1 MAITLE
7 SIVKLPTSRK
17 ILILGILTAV
27 IIGLYFYLI
36 YMPNLESLKK
46 KKAEMVALENQVR
59 ELRIVAANMKRFQAE
74 AAKLR
79 EELKV
84 AMTQLPTSKEIPSL
98 LSNIS
103 RLGKEAG
110 LEFLLFKPAAEVSKE
125 FYSEIPVEM
134 RVRGTYH
141 NVALFFDKVG
151 KLPRIV
157 NISEVGMD
165 NAKEVFG
172 RWDINTAC
180 RATTF
185 KFIERDAVEAAKD
198 KAAKDKKDR
207 RSVGARAVPPKK
219 P

>member
-7 SIVKLPTSRK
+7 TIVKMPTSRK
-17 ILILGILTAV
+17 ILFLGLLVALLV
-27 IIGLYFYLI
+27 GLYIYLL
-36 YMPNLESLKK
+36 YLPKLEDLKK
-46 KKAEMVALENQVR
+46 MKVEMVALEGQVR

-103 RLGKEAG
+103 QLGKDSG
-110 LEFLLFKPAAEVSKE
+110 LEFLLFKPAGEVSKE
-125 FYSEIPVEM
+125 FYAEIPVEI
-134 RVRGTYH
+134 RVRGTYN
-141 NVALFFDKVG
+141 NVALFFDKVS

-165 NAKEVFG
+165 NAKEAFG
-172 RWDINTAC
+172 RWEINTSC
-180 RATTF
+180 TATTF
-185 KFIERDAVEAAKD
+185 KFVERDAAEL
-198 KAAKDKKDR
+198 AKDKKDQKPGE
-207 RSVGARAVPPKK
+207 SKGGPPTK

>member
-7 SIVKLPTSRK
+7 TIVKLPTSRK
-17 ILILGILTAV
+17 ILILGVLTAV

-36 YMPNLESLKK
+36 YLPNMELLKK
-46 KKAEMVALENQVR
+46 KRAEMTALENQVR

-84 AMTQLPTSKEIPSL
+84 AITQLPTSKEIPSL

-103 RLGKEAG
+103 RLGKESG
-110 LEFLLFKPAAEVSKE
+110 LEFLLFKPAAEVNKE
-125 FYSEIPVEM
+125 FYSEIPVEI
-134 RVRGTYH
+134 RVRGNYH
-141 NVALFFDKVG
+141 NVAIFFDKVG

-157 NISEVGMD
+157 NITGVGMD
-165 NAKEVFG
+165 NAKEVLG
-172 RWDINTAC
+172 RWDINTSC
-180 RATTF
+180 TATTF
-185 KFIERDAVEAAKD
+185 KFIEREAVEAAK
-198 KAAKDKKDR
+198 AAQDARDR
-207 RSVGARAVPPKK
+207 KGVGARAVPPRK

>member
-7 SIVKLPTSRK
+7 TIVKLPTSRK
-17 ILILGILTAV
+17 IIILGVLSLG

-36 YMPNLESLKK
+36 YWPNLELLKK
-46 KKAEMVALENQVR
+46 KKAEMGALENQVR
-59 ELRIVAANMKRFQAE
+59 ELRIVAANLKRFQAE

-79 EELKV
+79 EELNL
-84 AMTQLPTSKEIPSL
+84 AITQLPTSKEIPTL
-98 LSNIS
+98 LSNVS
-103 RLGKEAG
+103 QMGKEAG

-125 FYSEIPVEM
+125 FYSEIPVEI
-134 RVRGTYH
+134 RVRGSYH

-157 NISEVGMD
+157 NINEVGMD
-165 NAKEVFG
+165 NVKEVFG

-180 RATTF
+180 TATTF

-198 KAAKDKKDR
+198 KKDSKG
-207 RSVGARAVPPKK
+207 GATKAVPPKK

>member
-7 SIVKLPTSRK
+7 TIAKMSFSRK
-17 ILILGILTAV
+17 ILILGILVAV
-27 IIGLYFYLI
+27 MVGLYIYLG
-36 YMPNLESLKK
+36 YLPKQEDLKK
-46 KKAEMVALENQVR
+46 KKVEMAALEGQVR

-84 AMTQLPTSKEIPSL
+84 AITQLPTSKEIPSL

-103 RLGKEAG
+103 QLGKDSG
-110 LEFLLFKPAAEVSKE
+110 LEFLLFKPAGEVSKD
-125 FYSEIPVEM
+125 FYAEIPVEI
-134 RVRGTYH
+134 RVRGTYN

-165 NAKEVFG
+165 NAKEAFG
-172 RWDINTAC
+172 RWEINTSC
-180 RATTF
+180 TATTF
-185 KFIERDAVEAAKD
+185 KFVERDAAEL
-198 KAAKDKKDR
+198 AKDKKDQKPGE
-207 RSVGARAVPPKK
+207 SKGGPPTK

>member
-7 SIVKLPTSRK
+7 TIVKLPTSRK

-36 YMPNLESLKK
+36 YIPNLELLKK

-84 AMTQLPTSKEIPSL
+84 AITQLPTSKEIPSL

-103 RLGKEAG
+103 RLGKDAG

-125 FYSEIPVEM
+125 FYSEIPVDI
-134 RVRGTYH
+134 RVRGSYH
-141 NVALFFDKVG
+141 NVAIFFDKVG

-157 NISEVGMD
+157 NITELGMD
-165 NAKEVFG
+165 GAKEAFG

-185 KFIERDAVEAAKD
+185 KFIERDAAEAAKQ
-198 KAAKDKKDR
+198 KAAKDRRDR
-207 RSVGARAVPPKK
+207 KGVGARAVPPKR

>member
-7 SIVKLPTSRK
+7 TIVKMPTSRK
-17 ILILGILTAV
+17 ILFLGLLVALLV
-27 IIGLYFYLI
+27 GLYIYLL
-36 YMPNLESLKK
+36 YLPKLEDLKK
-46 KKAEMVALENQVR
+46 MKVEMVALEGQVR

-103 RLGKEAG
+103 QLGKDSG
-110 LEFLLFKPAAEVSKE
+110 LEFLLFKPAGEVSKE
-125 FYSEIPVEM
+125 FYAEIPVEI
-134 RVRGTYH
+134 RVRGTYN
-141 NVALFFDKVG
+141 NVALFFDKVS

-165 NAKEVFG
+165 NAKEAFG
-172 RWDINTAC
+172 RWEINTSC
-180 RATTF
+180 TATTF
-185 KFIERDAVEAAKD
+185 KFVERDAVEL
-198 KAAKDKKDR
+198 AKDKKDQKPGE
-207 RSVGARAVPPKK
+207 SKGGPPTK

>member
-7 SIVKLPTSRK
+7 TIVKLPTSRK
-17 ILILGILTAV
+17 IIILGVLSLG

-36 YMPNLESLKK
+36 YWPNLELLKK
-46 KKAEMVALENQVR
+46 KKAEMGALENQVR
-59 ELRIVAANMKRFQAE
+59 ELRIVAANMKQFQAE

-79 EELKV
+79 EELNL
-84 AMTQLPTSKEIPSL
+84 AITQLPTSKEIPTL

-110 LEFLLFKPAAEVSKE
+110 LEFLLFKPAAEVNKD
-125 FYSEIPVEM
+125 FYSEIPVEI

-157 NISEVGMD
+157 NINEVGMD
-165 NAKEVFG
+165 NVKEVFG

-180 RATTF
+180 TATTF

-198 KAAKDKKDR
+198 KKDR
-207 RSVGARAVPPKK
+207 KGGATKAVPPKK

>member
-7 SIVKLPTSRK
+7 TIVKMPTSKK
-17 ILILGILTAV
+17 ILALGILVALMV
-27 IIGLYFYLI
+27 GLYIYLI
-36 YMPNLESLKK
+36 YWPNQELLKK
-46 KKAEMVALENQVR
+46 KKVEMAALEGQVR

-84 AMTQLPTSKEIPSL
+84 AVTQLPTSKEIPSL

-103 RLGKEAG
+103 KLGKDSG
-110 LEFLLFKPAAEVSKE
+110 LEFLLFKPAGEVSKD
-125 FYSEIPVEM
+125 FYAEIPVEI
-134 RVRGTYH
+134 RVRGAYN

-165 NAKEVFG
+165 NAKEAFG
-172 RWDINTAC
+172 RWEINTSC
-180 RATTF
+180 TATTF
-185 KFIERDAVEAAKD
+185 KFVERDAAD
-198 KAAKDKKDR
+198 LAKDKKDQ
-207 RSVGARAVPPKK
+207 K
-219 P
+219 PGESKGGPATKP

>member
-7 SIVKLPTSRK
+7 TIVKLPTSRK
-17 ILILGILTAV
+17 ILILGVLV
-27 IIGLYFYLI
+27 VGIIGLYFYLI
-36 YMPNLESLKK
+36 YWPNLELLKK
-46 KKAEMVALENQVR
+46 KKAEMGALENQVR
-59 ELRIVAANMKRFQAE
+59 ELRIVAANLKRFQAE

-79 EELKV
+79 EELKL
-84 AMTQLPTSKEIPSL
+84 AITQLPTSKEIPTL

-103 RLGKEAG
+103 KLGKEAG

-125 FYSEIPVEM
+125 FYSEIPVEI

-157 NISEVGMD
+157 NINGVGMD

-180 RATTF
+180 TATTF
-185 KFIERDAVEAAKD
+185 KFIERDAVETAKEKRD
-198 KAAKDKKDR
+198 RKAGEAK
-207 RSVGARAVPPKK
+207 AVPPKK

>member
-7 SIVKLPTSRK
+7 TIVKMPTSKK
-17 ILILGILTAV
+17 ILILGILVALV
-27 IIGLYFYLI
+27 VGLYIYLL
-36 YMPNLESLKK
+36 YWPNQELLKK
-46 KKAEMVALENQVR
+46 KKVEMAALEGQVR

-84 AMTQLPTSKEIPSL
+84 AVTQLPTSKEIPSL

-103 RLGKEAG
+103 KLGKDSG
-110 LEFLLFKPAAEVSKE
+110 LEFLLFKPAGEVSKE
-125 FYSEIPVEM
+125 FYAEIPVEI
-134 RVRGTYH
+134 RVRGPYN

-157 NISEVGMD
+157 NISEVAMD
-165 NAKEVFG
+165 NAKEAFG
-172 RWDINTAC
+172 RWEINTSC
-180 RATTF
+180 TATTF
-185 KFIERDAVEAAKD
+185 KYVERDAAD
-198 KAAKDKKDR
+198 LAKDKKDQKP
-207 RSVGARAVPPKK
+207 GASKGGPATK

>member
-7 SIVKLPTSRK
+7 TIVKMPTSKK
-17 ILILGILTAV
+17 ILILGILVALV
-27 IIGLYFYLI
+27 VGLYIYLL
-36 YMPNLESLKK
+36 YWPNQELLKK
-46 KKAEMVALENQVR
+46 KKVEMAALEGQVR

-84 AMTQLPTSKEIPSL
+84 AVTQLPTSKEIPSL

-103 RLGKEAG
+103 KLGKDSG
-110 LEFLLFKPAAEVSKE
+110 LEFLLFKPAGEVSKD
-125 FYSEIPVEM
+125 FYAEIPVEI
-134 RVRGTYH
+134 RVRGAYN

-165 NAKEVFG
+165 NAKEAFG
-172 RWDINTAC
+172 RWEINTSC
-180 RATTF
+180 TATTF
-185 KFIERDAVEAAKD
+185 KFVERDAAD
-198 KAAKDKKDR
+198 LAKDKKD
-207 RSVGARAVPPKK
+207 KK
-219 P
+219 DQKPGESKAGPATKR

>member
-7 SIVKLPTSRK
+7 TIVKLPTSRK
-17 ILILGILTAV
+17 ILILGVLV
-27 IIGLYFYLI
+27 VGIIGLYFYLI
-36 YMPNLESLKK
+36 YWPNLELLKK
-46 KKAEMVALENQVR
+46 KKAEMGALENQVR
-59 ELRIVAANMKRFQAE
+59 ELRTVAANMKRFQDE

-79 EELKV
+79 EELKL
-84 AMTQLPTSKEIPSL
+84 AITQLPTSKEIPTL

-103 RLGKEAG
+103 QLGKEAG

-125 FYSEIPVEM
+125 FYSEIPVEI

-157 NISEVGMD
+157 NINEVGMD

-180 RATTF
+180 TATTF
-185 KFIERDAVEAAKD
+185 KFIERDAVETAKEKRD
-198 KAAKDKKDR
+198 RQGGEAK
-207 RSVGARAVPPKK
+207 AVPPKK

>member
-7 SIVKLPTSRK
+7 TIVKLPTSRK
-17 ILILGILTAV
+17 ILILGVLTAV

-36 YMPNLESLKK
+36 YWPNLELLKK
-46 KKAEMVALENQVR
+46 KKTEMGALENQVR

-84 AMTQLPTSKEIPSL
+84 AITQLPTSKEIPTL

-103 RLGKEAG
+103 QLGKEAG
-110 LEFLLFKPAAEVSKE
+110 LEFLLFKPAAEVNKE
-125 FYSEIPVEM
+125 FYSEIPVEI

-157 NISEVGMD
+157 NINEVGMD
-165 NAKEVFG
+165 NVKEVFG

-180 RATTF
+180 TATTF
-185 KFIERDAVEAAKD
+185 KFIERDAVETAQE
-198 KAAKDKKDR
+198 KKDR
-207 RSVGARAVPPKK
+207 KGGAAPKAVPPKK